1 MDGFLLALPYI
12 GFINFVLFG
21 KIDFRILVTFT
32 TPAPKLL
39 FNAGD
44 IKIAPLNRFGFY
56 KVK

>member
-1 MDGFLLALPYI
+1 
-12 GFINFVLFG
+12 LFG

-39 FNAGD
+39 FNAGA